1 MSTCLK
7 DVEPKK
13 RFDHLLIEL
22 EKMNKW
28 MERYIQ
34 SVVKKSNIKGAYRF
48 NYHGLVMP
56 LE

>member
-28 MERYIQ
+28 MERYI
-34 SVVKKSNIKGAYRF
+34 
-48 NYHGLVMP
+48 
-56 LE
+56 